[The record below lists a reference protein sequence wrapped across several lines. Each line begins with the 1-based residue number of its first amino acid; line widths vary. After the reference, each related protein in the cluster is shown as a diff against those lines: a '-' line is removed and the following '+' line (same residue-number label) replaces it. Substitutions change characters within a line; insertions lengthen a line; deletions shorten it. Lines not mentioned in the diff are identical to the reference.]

1 MLLVEPVREIIR
13 FIPMLVV
20 LLVAGATSDDSP
32 PWGLLGTG
40 LVVALGIIRYL
51 TTRYRITPTV
61 VEVRRGLLQR
71 RHLTV
76 PRDRIRTI
84 DVSAHPLQRL
94 LRLVRVDIGTGS
106 SHAAAPTVRLDGLPA
121 ATVPALRGALLHRAN
136 GPPGRVTAPGPILPG
151 EPSTATADAVA
162 DADPAGGRAEGPD
175 GVELTRLQ
183 PRWIALAPATLSG
196 VVTGAV
202 LIGFGFRLMYKARLD
217 PAEFGPVRQALG
229 FLQGH
234 SVWLDVGLAA
244 VLVLILVALLS
255 VAGYVISY
263 WGFRL
268 ARHTGGT
275 LQVSRGL
282 LTTRSTSI
290 AERRLRGVQR
300 REPLVLRWAGG
311 ARLHAVATGLRRT
324 GGEGGEGGGSSLLMP
339 PAPVAEVLRVE
350 STVLGERLTNAALA
364 AHGPAARRRRYTR
377 ALVGAAAFAAVLA
390 LLTWWTDLP
399 AQLYPIWVAVALIGA
414 LLLAAD
420 RYRSLGH
427 TVLDGHLVVR
437 LGSLH
442 RRRTVLAIDGVI
454 GVTMRQSPFQRR
466 AGLMTVIA
474 TTAAG
479 VQRYDIPDLA
489 RPAALELARTLV
501 PQASAV
507 ITGAARDPLPAPQQS
522 PIPDR
527 VGR

>member
-1 MLLVEPVREIIR
+1 MTDRPANDVDLESPWRRLSAGMLLVEPVREVIR
-13 FIPMLVV
+13 FIPMLLV
-20 LLVAGATSDDSP
+20 LLVAGATGDGGP

-51 TTRYRITPTV
+51 TTRYRITPAV
-61 VEVRRGLLQR
+61 VEIRRGLLQR

-106 SHAAAPTVRLDGLPA
+106 SQPHAASVRLDGLPA
-121 ATVPALRGALLHRAN
+121 VSVPGLRAELLHRTTGASR
-136 GPPGRVTAPGPILPG
+136 PARP
-151 EPSTATADAVA
+151 AVA
-162 DADPAGGRAEGPD
+162 APD
-175 GVELTRLQ
+175 GAAEVELTRLR
-183 PRWIALAPATLSG
+183 PGWIALAPATLSG

-202 LIGFGFRLMYKARLD
+202 LIGFGFRLLYRARLD
-217 PAEFGPVRQALG
+217 PAELGPVREALG

-244 VLVLILVALLS
+244 ATILILVALLS

-268 ARHTGGT
+268 VRHTGGT

-282 LTTRSTSI
+282 LTTRSTSV

-300 REPLVLRWAGG
+300 REPLVLRWARG

-339 PAPVAEVLRVE
+339 PAPVADVLGVE
-350 STVLGERLTNAALA
+350 STVLGDERPTNAPLA
-364 AHGPAARRRRYTR
+364 EHGPAARRRRYTR
-377 ALVGAAAFAAVLA
+377 ALAGAAGFAAVLA
-390 LLTWWTDLP
+390 ALTWWTGLP
-399 AQLYPIWVAVALIGA
+399 APLYPIWVAIALIGA

-420 RYRSLGH
+420 RYRNLGH
-427 TVLDGHLVVR
+427 ALVDRHLVVR

-454 GVTMRQSPFQRR
+454 GVTIRQSPFQRR

-479 VQRYDIPDLA
+479 SQHYDIPDL
-489 RPAALELARTLV
+489 PRTVAIDLTRALV
-501 PQASAV
+501 PAS
-507 ITGAARDPLPAPQQS
+507 RPLIRRRS
-522 PIPDR
+522 PYPTS
-527 VGR
+527 